1 MNRALRLTVIALL
14 LALVPASSAPGN
26 AARDLSRARI
36 DAAKAA
42 FDAFKAAHAAGT
54 GALDPVYL
62 FSLRWLAAEL
72 EGGAA
77 KSKAHAEHLARM
89 AALASAVKAR
99 EQSGLAPRTDALA
112 AAYYRVEAEVWAGR
126 K

>member
-1 MNRALRLTVIALL
+1 MNRVLRPAVLALL
-14 LALVPASSAPGN
+14 LAFFPATVTTG
-26 AARDLSRARI
+26 AARDLARARS

-62 FSLRWLAAEL
+62 WSLRWLAAEQ
-72 EGGAA
+72 EAGVA
-77 KSKAHAEHLARM
+77 KTKALADHLARM
-89 AALASAVKAR
+89 TALAAAVKAK

-112 AAYYRVEAEVWAGR
+112 AAYYRLEAELWSSR